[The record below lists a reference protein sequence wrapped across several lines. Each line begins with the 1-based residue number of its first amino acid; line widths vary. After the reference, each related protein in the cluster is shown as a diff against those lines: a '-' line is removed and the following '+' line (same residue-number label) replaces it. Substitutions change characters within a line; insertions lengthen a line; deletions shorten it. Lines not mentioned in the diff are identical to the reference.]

1 MAVHHSGSTT
11 MGELPESSILS
22 LTTTVA
28 SVEEA
33 SRLAQAL
40 LEQRLAACVQ
50 VEPGLQSHYR
60 WQGETCSDAEVRLT
74 VKTLP
79 SRLPAVQAFFA
90 EHHPYELPQLLWQV
104 MQASPAYAAWVRQE
118 VGSPS

>member
-1 MAVHHSGSTT
+1 MDEIADAG
-11 MGELPESSILS
+11 ILS

-28 SVEEA
+28 RLDEA
-33 SRLAQAL
+33 NRLAQAL

-50 VEPGLQSHYR
+50 VEAGLHSHYR
-60 WQGETCSDAEVRLT
+60 WQGQSCSEPEVRLT

-79 SRLPAVQAFFA
+79 ARLPALQAFFA

-104 MQASPAYAAWVRQE
+104 MQASPAYADWVRQE
-118 VGSPS
+118 VGSRP